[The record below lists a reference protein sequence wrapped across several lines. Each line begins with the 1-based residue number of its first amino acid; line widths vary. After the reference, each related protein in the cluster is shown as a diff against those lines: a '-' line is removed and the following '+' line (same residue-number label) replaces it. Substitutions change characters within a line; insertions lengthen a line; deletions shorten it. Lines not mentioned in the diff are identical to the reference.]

1 MLVANVMGSAVEDR
15 RTMTANPFGRVV
27 PPPGPI
33 PGISVAAGACPGS
46 VVTTE
51 SGAER
56 FAGWWASRP
65 DSSAALMVSRSVD
78 GGASW
83 SPPAVAD
90 ARDRSRRGCARPL
103 PSITLDRVTG
113 FVHLAY
119 FLEPAEGAGVWLIHS
134 MEHGAMWHSAVP
146 VAFGA
151 DPAEA
156 DVAAHHD
163 TVVVAYESPNANE
176 GWIGLAFSST
186 DGHLIDWRIPE
197 ISGRSVEVTGPRI
210 ELAGRTVKVAWITQ
224 RGALVMLRTGALQ

>member
-1 MLVANVMGSAVEDR
+1 
-15 RTMTANPFGRVV
+15 MTAEAFGRVV
-27 PPPGPI
+27 PQPGATPVL
-33 PGISVAAGACPGS
+33 GVANGGCPGS
-46 VVTTE
+46 VVAAAFR
-51 SGAER
+51 AER
-56 FAGWWASRP
+56 FAGWWAARP

-83 SPPAVAD
+83 APPLVAD
-90 ARDRSRRGCARPL
+90 ARDRGRRGCTRPF
-103 PSITLDRVTG
+103 PSIAIDSVTG

-176 GWIGLAFSST
+176 GWIGLALSST

-197 ISGRSVEVTGPRI
+197 ISGRSVEVAGPRV

-224 RGALVMLRTGALQ
+224 RGALVMLRTGTLQ